1 MPRCKKKVEV
11 DWGRRNE
18 HKEIVKFKD
27 IDIYRRLIKIGRRQQ
42 KKRDKGIK
50 LGGDRAE
57 RLMQHDGHKRVGRR
71 IKQVKWG
78 G

>member
-1 MPRCKKKVEV
+1 MSI
-11 DWGRRNE
+11 
-18 HKEIVKFKD
+18 KEIVKFKD

-50 LGGDRAE
+50 LGDRAE

-78 G
+78 